1 MYDFARCES
10 VPGETFF
17 GEIYNGRN
25 IASVRMSAQIKEET
39 FCVLR
44 NREDAG
50 ERVNDTLW
58 KAWRVIP
65 PHLGAFLSKIC
76 RNTAISRLRFEN
88 AEKRHGVVSELSTEM
103 EQCIPDRF
111 GEAEMENRTLVMTLN
126 RFLDKL
132 PKEKRLIFMRR
143 YWYGESVAEIA
154 GQFEISESKVKSSLF
169 RTRNLLKCYL
179 QREGFEE

>member
-1 MYDFARCES
+1 MRER
-10 VPGETFF
+10 PGRNFF
-17 GEIYNGRN
+17 GEICNGRN

-50 ERVNDTLW
+50 ECVNDTLW

-65 PHLGAFLSKIC
+65 SHLGAFLSKIC

-111 GEAEMENRTLVMTLN
+111 GEAEMENRTLVLTLN

>member
-1 MYDFARCES
+1 MPYME
-10 VPGETFF
+10 
-17 GEIYNGRN
+17 
-25 IASVRMSAQIKEET
+25 
-39 FCVLR
+39 
-44 NREDAG
+44 
-50 ERVNDTLW
+50 NDST
-58 KAWRVIP
+58 I
-65 PHLGAFLSKIC
+65 
-76 RNTAISRLRFEN
+76 TAISRLRFEN

-111 GEAEMENRTLVMTLN
+111 GEAEMENRTLVLTLN

-169 RTRNLLKCYL
+169 RTRNLLKYYL